1 MAILATTH
9 DLFHARQTA
18 TRVGIMKR
26 GRLVDRLDSQQI
38 AATDLQAL
46 YLDHMRADA

>member
-1 MAILATTH
+1 H

-26 GRLVDRLDSQQI
+26 GRLVESLDSRQI
-38 AATDLQAL
+38 DDTDLQAL
-46 YLDHMRADA
+46 YLAHMRTGA

>member
-1 MAILATTH
+1 MAILNTTH

-26 GRLVDRLDSQQI
+26 GRLVDSLDSRQI
-38 AATDLQAL
+38 SDTDLQAL
-46 YLDHMRADA
+46 YLAHMKADA